1 MPKLKALFIFLSVAT
16 HFLLARPFGRII
28 YDVAARYDEINVGD
42 LRKLEKISIKIKRIK
57 NDIAFL
63 KNCQTF
69 QVFLKFVSFRLPLT
83 NNNDTK
89 AIRKR
94 LLRSTIHRR
103 IMEKKKLE
111 SQLTGLTQKTK
122 TILNGMDWMI
132 ISRSIQKNVK
142 KEDAKHVATH
152 EKKLQNLTRNKLLPH
167 TAEEVIRNLSDYSL
181 TDEEKSLLKN
191 GLQFSLPPGKLL
203 RSDVVTAFEMMNTYL
218 TSEIKEGVDPNM
230 VKVDLAYLANNY
242 TSSYNPSYSS
252 LKKHSI
258 LKKLKNKK
266 DIIITRPDKG
276 NGVVIM
282 NRSDYHHKILRI
294 INDTTKFAKR
304 ERLCGKTKKDIT
316 VFREGQLQTFLYSLK
331 KNDLI
336 EDNVYERIRP
346 KGSHPARI
354 YGLPKVHKLKG
365 NVRNEIPPI
374 RPIID
379 SMGTFNYNLAKH
391 LKDLLTP
398 LIPSEHCATD
408 TFTFVREIKELNYD
422 EKFMVSFDVTSL
434 FTNIPLHETIDI
446 AVDLLF
452 DNHNIKMTK
461 VQMRKLFMFATAQT
475 HFLYN
480 GEYYDQIDGVAM
492 GSPLGPVLAN
502 IFMGHHEK
510 LWLEQYPGQGLLFYR
525 RYVDDIF
532 CLFEHKEQVQEFLEY
547 INNQHPNIKFTCEEE
562 ENNKL
567 PFLDVSISKAEGRN
581 FDTTTYRKSTYTGL
595 LTNFTSFTSIQYKVG
610 LIKTLIDRARKI
622 NSSMTNL
629 RNDLSD
635 IKKTLLKNRFPLH
648 VLRRYFDC
656 PHTLIESTNTERQ
669 NSENDCRYFKLPY
682 IGKKSVITQ
691 TKIKELVSKYCK
703 PDVKTRIIF
712 TTKRIGSYFGLKDTI
727 GKEMSSNVVYK
738 FVCASCNACYI
749 GETTK
754 RYVDRAGEHLHT
766 DKASAIYSVSFYSVS
781 T

>member
-1 MPKLKALFIFLSVAT
+1 M
-16 HFLLARPFGRII
+16 
-28 YDVAARYDEINVGD
+28 
-42 LRKLEKISIKIKRIK
+42 
-57 NDIAFL
+57 
-63 KNCQTF
+63 
-69 QVFLKFVSFRLPLT
+69 VF
-83 NNNDTK
+83 
-89 AIRKR
+89 
-94 LLRSTIHRR
+94 
-103 IMEKKKLE
+103 
-111 SQLTGLTQKTK
+111 
-122 TILNGMDWMI
+122 
-132 ISRSIQKNVK
+132 
-142 KEDAKHVATH
+142 
-152 EKKLQNLTRNKLLPH
+152 
-167 TAEEVIRNLSDYSL
+167 
-181 TDEEKSLLKN
+181 N

-218 TSEIKEGVDPNM
+218 TSELKEGVQPNS

-242 TSSYNPSYSS
+242 VSSYKPSLAS

-266 DIIITRPDKG
+266 EIIITRPDKG

-282 NRSDYHHKILRI
+282 NRTDYHQQIMRI
-294 INDTTKFAKR
+294 INDTTKFSKR
-304 ERLCGKTKKDIT
+304 ERLCGKKKKDIT
-316 VFREGQLQTFLYSLK
+316 VFREGQLQTYLYSLK
-331 KNDLI
+331 KKGVID
-336 EDNVYERIRP
+336 DNVYERIRP

-365 NVRNEIPPI
+365 NVPNEIPPV

-391 LKDLLTP
+391 LTDILTP

-408 TFTFVREIKELNYD
+408 TFTFVQEIKQLNYD

-461 VQMRKLFMFATAQT
+461 LQMKKLFMFATAQT

-510 LWLEQYPGQGLLFYR
+510 LWLEQYTGQGLLFYR

-532 CLFEHKEQVQEFLEY
+532 CLFERQDQVHEFLDY
-547 INNQHPNIKFTCEEE
+547 INNKHPNIKFTCEEE

-567 PFLDVSISKAEGRN
+567 PFLDISISKTEGRN

-595 LTNFTSFTSIQYKVG
+595 LTNFTSFTSIHYKVG

-622 NSSMTNL
+622 NSSVVNL
-629 RNDLSD
+629 TNDLSG

-648 VLRRYFDC
+648 VLRRYFDR
-656 PHTLIESTNTERQ
+656 PQTLIESTNTERQ

-682 IGKKSVITQ
+682 IGKMSATTQ
-691 TKIKELVSKYCK
+691 TKIKDLVSKYCK
-703 PDVKTRIIF
+703 PDVKIRVIF
-712 TTKRIGSYFGLKDTI
+712 TTKRMGSYFGLKDAI
-727 GKEMSSNVVYK
+727 GKEMSSMVVYK
-738 FVCASCNACYI
+738 FVCASCNACYV

-754 RYVDRAGEHLHT
+754 RYLDRAGEHLHT
-766 DKASAIYSVSFYSVS
+766 DIASAIYQHLRSSNTCLGANDENSFSLLDKAPTQYQLKIKEALHIEKLKPVLNKQKKSIKVELRL
-781 T
+781 

>member
-1 MPKLKALFIFLSVAT
+1 
-16 HFLLARPFGRII
+16 
-28 YDVAARYDEINVGD
+28 
-42 LRKLEKISIKIKRIK
+42 
-57 NDIAFL
+57 
-63 KNCQTF
+63 
-69 QVFLKFVSFRLPLT
+69 
-83 NNNDTK
+83 
-89 AIRKR
+89 
-94 LLRSTIHRR
+94 
-103 IMEKKKLE
+103 
-111 SQLTGLTQKTK
+111 
-122 TILNGMDWMI
+122 
-132 ISRSIQKNVK
+132 
-142 KEDAKHVATH
+142 
-152 EKKLQNLTRNKLLPH
+152 
-167 TAEEVIRNLSDYSL
+167 
-181 TDEEKSLLKN
+181 
-191 GLQFSLPPGKLL
+191 
-203 RSDVVTAFEMMNTYL
+203 MMNTYL
-218 TSEIKEGVDPNM
+218 TSELKEGVDPNM
-230 VKVDLAYLANNY
+230 VRVDLAYLANNY
-242 TSSYNPSYSS
+242 TSSYKPSYSS

-282 NRSDYHHKILRI
+282 NRSDYHQQILRI

-336 EDNVYERIRP
+336 DDNVYERIRP

-365 NVRNEIPPI
+365 NAPNEIPPI

-408 TFTFVREIKELNYD
+408 TFTFVQEIKELDYD
-422 EKFMVSFDVTSL
+422 EKFMVSFNVTSL
-434 FTNIPLHETIDI
+434 FTNIPLHETIDL

-461 VQMRKLFMFATAQT
+461 VQMKKLFMFATAQT

-510 LWLEQYPGQGLLFYR
+510 LWLEQYAGQGLLFYR

-567 PFLDVSISKAEGRN
+567 PFLDVSISKTEGRN
-581 FDTTTYRKSTYTGL
+581 FDTTTYKKSTYTGL

-629 RNDLSD
+629 TNDLSD

-648 VLRRYFDC
+648 VLRRYFDG
-656 PHTLIESTNTERQ
+656 PHTLIETTNTERQ

-682 IGKKSVITQ
+682 IGKMSVTTQ

-712 TTKRIGSYFGLKDTI
+712 TTKRIGSYFGLKGTI
-727 GKEMSSNVVYK
+727 GIEISSNVVYK

-766 DKASAIYSVSFYSVS
+766 DKASAIYQHLRSSSACLSANSENSFSILDKAPTQYQLKIKEALHIEKLKPVLNKQKKSIKVELRL
-781 T
+781 

>member
-1 MPKLKALFIFLSVAT
+1 MILIKKSV
-16 HFLLARPFGRII
+16 
-28 YDVAARYDEINVGD
+28 
-42 LRKLEKISIKIKRIK
+42 
-57 NDIAFL
+57 
-63 KNCQTF
+63 
-69 QVFLKFVSFRLPLT
+69 
-83 NNNDTK
+83 
-89 AIRKR
+89 
-94 LLRSTIHRR
+94 
-103 IMEKKKLE
+103 
-111 SQLTGLTQKTK
+111 
-122 TILNGMDWMI
+122 
-132 ISRSIQKNVK
+132 
-142 KEDAKHVATH
+142 
-152 EKKLQNLTRNKLLPH
+152 
-167 TAEEVIRNLSDYSL
+167 
-181 TDEEKSLLKN
+181 
-191 GLQFSLPPGKLL
+191 
-203 RSDVVTAFEMMNTYL
+203 
-218 TSEIKEGVDPNM
+218 
-230 VKVDLAYLANNY
+230 
-242 TSSYNPSYSS
+242 
-252 LKKHSI
+252 
-258 LKKLKNKK
+258 
-266 DIIITRPDKG
+266 
-276 NGVVIM
+276 
-282 NRSDYHHKILRI
+282 
-294 INDTTKFAKR
+294 
-304 ERLCGKTKKDIT
+304 
-316 VFREGQLQTFLYSLK
+316 
-331 KNDLI
+331 
-336 EDNVYERIRP
+336 
-346 KGSHPARI
+346 
-354 YGLPKVHKLKG
+354 
-365 NVRNEIPPI
+365 
-374 RPIID
+374 
-379 SMGTFNYNLAKH
+379 
-391 LKDLLTP
+391 
-398 LIPSEHCATD
+398 
-408 TFTFVREIKELNYD
+408 
-422 EKFMVSFDVTSL
+422 
-434 FTNIPLHETIDI
+434 
-446 AVDLLF
+446 
-452 DNHNIKMTK
+452 
-461 VQMRKLFMFATAQT
+461 
-475 HFLYN
+475 
-480 GEYYDQIDGVAM
+480 YDQIDGVAM

-766 DKASAIYSVSFYSVS
+766 DKASAIYQHLRSSNACLGANSENSFSILDKAPTQYQLKIKEALHIEKLKPVLNKQKKSIKVELRL
-781 T
+781 

>member
-1 MPKLKALFIFLSVAT
+1 M
-16 HFLLARPFGRII
+16 
-28 YDVAARYDEINVGD
+28 
-42 LRKLEKISIKIKRIK
+42 
-57 NDIAFL
+57 
-63 KNCQTF
+63 
-69 QVFLKFVSFRLPLT
+69 
-83 NNNDTK
+83 
-89 AIRKR
+89 
-94 LLRSTIHRR
+94 
-103 IMEKKKLE
+103 
-111 SQLTGLTQKTK
+111 
-122 TILNGMDWMI
+122 
-132 ISRSIQKNVK
+132 
-142 KEDAKHVATH
+142 
-152 EKKLQNLTRNKLLPH
+152 
-167 TAEEVIRNLSDYSL
+167 
-181 TDEEKSLLKN
+181 
-191 GLQFSLPPGKLL
+191 
-203 RSDVVTAFEMMNTYL
+203 
-218 TSEIKEGVDPNM
+218 
-230 VKVDLAYLANNY
+230 
-242 TSSYNPSYSS
+242 
-252 LKKHSI
+252 
-258 LKKLKNKK
+258 
-266 DIIITRPDKG
+266 
-276 NGVVIM
+276 
-282 NRSDYHHKILRI
+282 RI

-461 VQMRKLFMFATAQT
+461 VQMKKLFMFATAQT

-532 CLFEHKEQVQEFLEY
+532 YLFEHKEQVQEFLEY

-766 DKASAIYSVSFYSVS
+766 DKASAIYQHLRSSNACLGANSENSFSILDKAPTQYQLKIKEALHIEKLKPVLNKQKKSIKVELRL
-781 T
+781 

>member
-1 MPKLKALFIFLSVAT
+1 
-16 HFLLARPFGRII
+16 
-28 YDVAARYDEINVGD
+28 
-42 LRKLEKISIKIKRIK
+42 
-57 NDIAFL
+57 
-63 KNCQTF
+63 
-69 QVFLKFVSFRLPLT
+69 
-83 NNNDTK
+83 
-89 AIRKR
+89 
-94 LLRSTIHRR
+94 
-103 IMEKKKLE
+103 MEKKKLE

-122 TILNGMDWMI
+122 TVLNGMDWMI

-152 EKKLQNLTRNKLLPH
+152 ERKLQNLTRNKLLPH

-203 RSDVVTAFEMMNTYL
+203 RSDVITAFEMMNTYL

-276 NGVVIM
+276 NGVVVM
-282 NRSDYHHKILRI
+282 NRSDYHHQILRI

-461 VQMRKLFMFATAQT
+461 VQMKKLFMFATAQT

-682 IGKKSVITQ
+682 IGKMSVTTQ

-766 DKASAIYSVSFYSVS
+766 DKASAIYQHLRSSNACLGANSENSFSILDKAPTQYQLKIKEALHIEKLKPVLNKQKKSIKVELRL
-781 T
+781 